1 MLIDAHQ
8 HFWTL
13 ARGDYDWLTSDLP
26 VLYRDFLPADLQ
38 PMLSDHRIDGTVAVQ
53 AAPTIAETEY
63 LLSLAEIN
71 PWIRGVVGWVDVCN
85 PKSARCGGRT
95 AGHSGTRNDRA

>member
-26 VLYRDFLPADLQ
+26 VLYRNFLPADLQ

-63 LLSLAEIN
+63 LRSRRLRDWRAILDWSA
-71 PWIRGVVGWVDVCN
+71 C
-85 PKSARCGGRT
+85 ARCCRISRDMTGFSMRPVPRQST
-95 AGHSGTRNDRA
+95 L